1 VSVILIISEPSS
13 AGDKKDEM
21 LCGAISMPFAL
32 RVVVLLRRKSC
43 VTAIPIDAKA
53 NDVRSHARNVRSTG
67 CHSLLIP
74 LALLGR
80 VGAIEEIGHDAPK
93 AR

>member
-13 AGDKKDEM
+13 AGDKKEDM
-21 LCGAISMPFAL
+21 LCGATSMPFAL

-43 VTAIPIDAKA
+43 VTAIPIEAKA

-67 CHSLLIP
+67 CHSLLIS
-74 LALLGR
+74 LTLLGR
-80 VGAIEEIGHDAPK
+80 VGATEEIDT
-93 AR
+93 RRT